1 MYNVRYHIASLVSV
15 FLALALG
22 LVLGGLIVDK
32 TPTTSQSSLVTGL
45 KQEFETLRADNDNHQ
60 TGMDAYGN

>member
-32 TPTTSQSSLVTGL
+32 TPATSQSSLVTGL
-45 KQEFETLRADNDNHQ
+45 KQEF
-60 TGMDAYGN
+60 

>member
-1 MYNVRYHIASLVSV
+1 MYNIRYHIASLASV

-32 TPTTSQSSLVTGL
+32 TPSSAQSVLVTGL
-45 KQEFETLRADNDNHQ
+45 KQEFEILRVDNTNF
-60 TGMDAYGN
+60 